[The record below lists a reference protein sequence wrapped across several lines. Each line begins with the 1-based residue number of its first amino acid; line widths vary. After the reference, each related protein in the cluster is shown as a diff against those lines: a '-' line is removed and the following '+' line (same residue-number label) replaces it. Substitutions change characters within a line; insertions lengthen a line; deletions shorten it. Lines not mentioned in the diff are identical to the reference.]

1 MDESA
6 ARALR
11 FAAAQLVFV
20 AGLLH
25 LGLGVVNWVRWLSV
39 GFLVPRDLRWPLF
52 VLSGLVV
59 LGGLVAA
66 GRAADRRPYY
76 AAGVVAMLGY
86 AVGYF
91 GWHLSG
97 HRPLLLLGPASARET
112 VSVAWFVDHLFAG
125 PVETVTLFAEFLA
138 IAALLALLLL
148 E

>member
-1 MDESA
+1 MDESV

-20 AGLLH
+20 AGLIH
-25 LGLGVVNWVRWLSV
+25 LGLGAVNWLRWLSV

-59 LGGLVAA
+59 LGGLFAA
-66 GRAADRRPYY
+66 GRATDRRPFY
-76 AAGVVAMLGY
+76 AAGIVAMLGY

-97 HRPLLLLGPASARET
+97 HRPLLLLGPAGARESVT
-112 VSVAWFVDHLFAG
+112 VAWLLDHLFAG
-125 PVETVTLFAEFLA
+125 PVETVALFAEFLA
-138 IAALLALLLL
+138 IAALVALLVA